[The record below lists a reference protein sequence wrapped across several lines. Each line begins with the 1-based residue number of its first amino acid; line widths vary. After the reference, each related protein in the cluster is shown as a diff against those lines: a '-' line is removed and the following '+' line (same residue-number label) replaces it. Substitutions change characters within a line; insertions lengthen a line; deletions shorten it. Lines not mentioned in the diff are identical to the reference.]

1 MAEQLDIQR
10 YIQGQGG
17 NRYGV
22 ASPAV
27 AGGMGAMQGMN
38 PILAAALAS
47 NGPMNWQGAGNFAQ
61 QANYSQMPVGQSML
75 LSGQQNFMPQ
85 MQGAYDRMGGI
96 FADNANRSRQVNDQQ
111 FQAQLLR
118 EGRNDSNQKFTM
130 LYDAL
135 LKPQMTQQFNTRT
148 NSMEQNEVS
157 PLLQLLSRFM
167 PGGGGG
173 PTGNRL

>member
-1 MAEQLDIQR
+1 MGLLDFF
-10 YIQGQGG
+10 GG
-17 NRYGV
+17 NNQQSV
-22 ASPAV
+22 PA
-27 AGGMGAMQGMN
+27 MR
-38 PILAAALAS
+38 PAA
-47 NGPMNWQGAGNFAQ
+47 PQ
-61 QANYSQMPVGQSML
+61 QMPYRNYGQYGQLPFM
-75 LSGQQNFMPQ
+75 GQQDLQRSLLGSAQDFTRG
-85 MQGAYDRMGGI
+85 MQGAYGQMGDI
-96 FADNANRSRQVNDQQ
+96 FADNANRSRKVNDQQ